1 MNSVVGRKKK
11 KIAKG
16 DLASEITSP
25 DEEDSQKPS
34 ANEEIVSL
42 LVSMGFDHLR
52 CQKAAINTSNVGVDA
67 ALTWLQSHEDDPDID
82 IPISEGHGSEALTT
96 LDQSKVDHLIMFGFQ
111 EDIDRKALKASV
123 IFLFIFPPV
132 GFCFMI

>member
-1 MNSVVGRKKK
+1 
-11 KIAKG
+11 
-16 DLASEITSP
+16 
-25 DEEDSQKPS
+25 
-34 ANEEIVSL
+34 
-42 LVSMGFDHLR
+42 MGFDHLR

-111 EDIDRKALKASV
+111 EDIDRKALKASKATDW
-123 IFLFIFPPV
+123 IFSNPEASVSGMDAVTSDIASISGDTGLPDGGGICPCQSDVMFVFILT
-132 GFCFMI
+132 